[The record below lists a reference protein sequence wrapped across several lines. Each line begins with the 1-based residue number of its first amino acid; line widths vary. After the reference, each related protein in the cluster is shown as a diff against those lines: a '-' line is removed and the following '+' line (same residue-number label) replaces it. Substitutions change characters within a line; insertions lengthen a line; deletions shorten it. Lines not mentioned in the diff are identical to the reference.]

1 VDTDELNA
9 PLGQHKKPKRLPK
22 LPLGGPQLVA
32 GALGLMGL
40 VAVGWAA
47 LVNDPLGGE
56 PVAVV
61 AAKVSGGS
69 AAGNSP
75 QGDGREH
82 ARYDGPA
89 AGKKID
95 AAATDAAAAATAA
108 KPIAPPG
115 SRTITIIDGS
125 SGKSQ
130 NVIIPGNSGETPPGP
145 QTAVDPKMLETTRHG
160 AIPKVAADGARA
172 AVLFAHPRALP
183 ANRKD
188 APRVALVIGGIGISA
203 SGTADAFS
211 KLPAAVTFALS
222 PYAVDL
228 DKLAARANGEKHEL
242 LLQVPMEPFDYPDN
256 DPGPQTLLTS
266 LTSEQNVDR
275 LQSLMSRF
283 QGYVGIASFM
293 GARFTATEQALAP
306 VLREVSQRGL
316 IYLDDGASSRSVAS
330 QIAGSHN
337 LPFAKTDVV
346 LDSTPAEIDRALARL
361 EGIARDN
368 GAAVGLATA
377 QPAAIARIAEW
388 AKKVESRGFVLVPIS
403 MVAIKAKSS

>member
-1 VDTDELNA
+1 MDTDELNA
-9 PLGQHKKPKRLPK
+9 PLGQHKKRKK
-22 LPLGGPQLVA
+22 LPELPVGGPQLVA
-32 GALGLMGL
+32 GLLGLCGL
-40 VAVGWAA
+40 VVIGWAA

-61 AAKVSGGS
+61 AAKFSGG
-69 AAGNSP
+69 AANEAP

-82 ARYDGPA
+82 TRYDGPA
-89 AGKKID
+89 PGKKAD
-95 AAATDAAAAATAA
+95 TAATDAAAAALAA
-108 KPIAPPG
+108 KPVAAPG
-115 SRTITIIDGS
+115 SKTVTIIDGS

-130 NVIIPGNSGETPPGP
+130 NVIIPGNASETAPT
-145 QTAVDPKMLETTRHG
+145 TAAAADAKMLETTRHG
-160 AIPKVAADGARA
+160 AIPKIAADGTRA
-172 AVLFAHPRALP
+172 ATLFAHPRALP

-188 APRVALVIGGIGISA
+188 APRIALVIGGIGISA
-203 SGTADAFS
+203 SGTAEAFA

-228 DKLAARANGEKHEL
+228 DKLAARANGEQHEV

-266 LTSEQNVDR
+266 LTAEQNIDR

-283 QGYVGIASFM
+283 QGYVGVASFM
-293 GARFTATEQALAP
+293 GGRFTATEQALTP
-306 VLREVSQRGL
+306 VLREVAQRGL
-316 IYLDDGASSRSVAS
+316 IYVDDGSSPRSVAG
-330 QIAGSHN
+330 QISGSHS

-361 EGIARDN
+361 EVIARDT

-377 QPAAIARIAEW
+377 QPTAIARIAEW
-388 AKKVESRGFVLVPIS
+388 VKKVEARGFVLVPIS
-403 MVAIKAKSS
+403 MVANKAKSS